1 MFLPRRS
8 GAGPPGPLLGWRI
21 ASLAA
26 GATLALLGLL
36 LDLDWMIPAAIGI
49 LLMGMVLGAF
59 ERRG

>member
-1 MFLPRRS
+1 M
-8 GAGPPGPLLGWRI
+8 LGWRI